1 MKKSIDLPA
10 LYLFGYP
17 RVMHNGQPLHIQRK
31 KAYALL
37 AYLALTRKTAP
48 RKNLAA
54 MFWPDCDGSHARAN
68 MRKVLSCIHS
78 ALGPGAL
85 PATAES
91 IGPLNRDMIWI
102 DVGAFQECSAME
114 TAGRSLDASIRR
126 KRKSQLEEAIALY
139 TADFLSG
146 FTIEA
151 CDRFTEWQFLSA
163 EYLKQELCSCLER
176 LTVLCEEEDDIRLA
190 VGSSR
195 RLIEIDMLNE
205 DAHRTLMR
213 LYSKSGQIE
222 AALRQY
228 HICEQVLD
236 RELGIEPD
244 EQTFDLFE
252 NIRRTGRPAE
262 RAGEEAALRDGL
274 PAAEAGTYPDKSKE
288 IARVL
293 DSISSRETGEP
304 MSSNAINLCLLG
316 DFTLRY
322 SQYQD
327 GNVLQA
333 RRYYGRAIRSNPGC
347 SEAYAG
353 LAFSYFSLGGYG
365 VDARINERGKVR
377 IETLARKALSLDTES
392 KLARLVLAGKKMEW
406 DFDFPGAEHMFRE
419 LLEDCPDYA
428 DALVWFSDLLMHT
441 GRFDGVYTM
450 LQRAYALAP
459 LDIAT
464 NYRMAAYHMK
474 TGSYETSIKFA
485 KLADSLYPGRYLL
498 RGLLGQIYLFTG
510 EYKKA
515 LKIAEECLAMQWNSV
530 VMYRYVMA
538 LACCGRRKE
547 AEEAMQ
553 QFLTEYRRRGEEDT
567 FFVAL
572 AFHFVGEDEK
582 SLDWLERSCRE
593 RDVSLISLAIDPRW
607 GDLYRHHRFQAVLES
622 LGLPPCFDYIEE
634 VLNRTNLPRTF
645 SRCEKKH

>member
-1 MKKSIDLPA
+1 M
-10 LYLFGYP
+10 
-17 RVMHNGQPLHIQRK
+17 
-31 KAYALL
+31 

-48 RKNLAA
+48 RKSLAA
-54 MFWPDCDGSHARAN
+54 MFWPDCDDFHARAN
-68 MRKVLSCIHS
+68 MRKVLSGICT
-78 ALGPGAL
+78 ALGPNIL
-85 PATAES
+85 PATTEY
-91 IGPLNRDMIWI
+91 IGPLNRDLIWTDI
-102 DVGAFQECSAME
+102 NEFQESSSAH
-114 TAGRSLDASIRR
+114 TIRRPLDAGNRR
-126 KRKSQLEEAIALY
+126 QWKSLLENAISLY
-139 TADFLSG
+139 TDDFLSG
-146 FTIEA
+146 FTIEG
-151 CDRFTEWQFLSA
+151 CDRFTEWQFLTT

-176 LTVLCEEEDDIRLA
+176 LTVLCEEDDIQLA

-252 NIRRTGRPAE
+252 NIRRSGRPAE

-274 PAAEAGTYPDKSKE
+274 PAAEAGTYPEKSEE

-293 DSISSRETGEP
+293 DSISSRESGEP
-304 MSSNAINLCLLG
+304 MSSNAINLCMLG

-327 GNVLQA
+327 GNVLHA
-333 RRYYGRAIRSNPGC
+333 RRYYGRAIRSDPGC
-347 SEAYAG
+347 SDAYAG

-377 IETLARKALSLDTES
+377 IETLARKALSLNPES

-406 DFDFPGAEHMFRE
+406 DFDFPRAEILFRE
-419 LLEDCPDYA
+419 LLKDCPDYV

-441 GRFDGVYTM
+441 GRFEGVYEL
-450 LQRAYALAP
+450 LQQAYSLAP
-459 LDIAT
+459 LDITT

-485 KLADSLYPGRYLL
+485 KLADGLYPGRYLL
-498 RGLLGQIYLFTG
+498 RGLLGQIYIFTG
-510 EYKKA
+510 QYNKA
-515 LKIAEECLAMQWNSV
+515 LEIAEECLAMQWNSL
-530 VMYRYVMA
+530 VMYRYVLA
-538 LACCGRRKE
+538 LACCGRPKE
-547 AEEAMQ
+547 AEAAMEQ
-553 QFLTEYRRRGEEDT
+553 YLAEYRRRGEEDT

-572 AFHFVGEDEK
+572 AFHFVGEDQK
-582 SLDWLERSCRE
+582 SLDWLERSYRE
-593 RDVSLISLAIDPRW
+593 RDVPLISLAVDPLW
-607 GDLYRHHRFQAVLES
+607 GDLYRHPRFQAVLQKI
-622 LGLPPCFDYIEE
+622 GLPPCFDYIEE
-634 VLNRTNLPRTF
+634 VLNRTKLPRTF
-645 SRCEKKH
+645 SRCKKNAD